1 MQKRALTRRSF
12 LGLSAAAAAGL
23 ALTGCEGERSDGRT
37 EIEFVSYKREAV
49 SIFDALTAEFNE
61 TNDHIYLN
69 FTSPNDAV
77 TIMKTR
83 FVREDYPDVVAI
95 GGDASYADFV
105 DSNILA
111 DVTEYPGMANVHPA
125 YQEIMKSVTYVPMD
139 GIYGVPYIANAAGM
153 LYNKDMFAEKGW
165 EIPTTWTEFCDL
177 CEQIKAEGE
186 VLPLYLGFLDT
197 WTILSPWN
205 SMLVELVPS
214 DHIRKVN
221 AGEATFADYYREPAE
236 KLLKLLEYGEDGP
249 MAYSYEDACTAFAR
263 GQSAMFPCGSFAVP
277 QILGANPEMN
287 IGLFAMP
294 ASDDPDDR
302 IVVSGVDLCWN
313 MTTANEDHR
322 EQIYEVIDF
331 LNKPENLQTYIDD
344 QKAIPCIEGSTRSS
358 TTSRSS
364 WTRARSS
371 TTPTTPIRRAWPAT
385 PSSRRSSWTATSTRF
400 SPTGTTSGSATTR
413 PSSASTTSTWRTRDK
428 EGRKT
433 WQAPLSQRRDLTGTA
448 PSSQS

>member
-49 SIFDALTAEFNE
+49 SIFEALMAEFNE

-111 DVTEYPGMANVHPA
+111 DVTEYPGMAKVQPA

-313 MTTANEDHR
+313 MTVANEDHR

-344 QKAIPCIEGSTRSS
+344 QKAIPCIEGDFTLDPLFDDIQEFLDEGKVIDYPDHSYPSGMACDAQLQAFLMDGDVDAFLANWDNLWQRYNKTV
-358 TTSRSS
+358 
-364 WTRARSS
+364 
-371 TTPTTPIRRAWPAT
+371 IRKYNEYMANQ
-385 PSSRRSSWTATSTRF
+385 
-400 SPTGTTSGSATTR
+400 G
-413 PSSASTTSTWRTRDK
+413 
-428 EGRKT
+428 
-433 WQAPLSQRRDLTGTA
+433 
-448 PSSQS
+448 

>member
-49 SIFDALTAEFNE
+49 SIFEALMAEFNE

-111 DVTEYPGMANVHPA
+111 DVSEYPGMAKVQPA

-177 CEQIKAEGE
+177 CDQIKAEGE

-221 AGEATFADYYREPAE
+221 AGEAKFADYYREPAE

-344 QKAIPCIEGSTRSS
+344 QKAIPCIEGDFTLDPLFDDIQEFLDEGKVIDYPDHSYPSGMACDAQLQAFLMDGDVDAFLANWDNLWQRYNKTV
-358 TTSRSS
+358 
-364 WTRARSS
+364 
-371 TTPTTPIRRAWPAT
+371 IRKYNEYMANQ
-385 PSSRRSSWTATSTRF
+385 
-400 SPTGTTSGSATTR
+400 G
-413 PSSASTTSTWRTRDK
+413 
-428 EGRKT
+428 
-433 WQAPLSQRRDLTGTA
+433 
-448 PSSQS
+448 

>member
-12 LGLSAAAAAGL
+12 LGLSAAVAAGL

-49 SIFDALTAEFNE
+49 SIFDALTVEFNE

-111 DVTEYPGMANVHPA
+111 DVSEYPGMAKVQPA

-221 AGEATFADYYREPAE
+221 AGEAKFADYYREPAE

-313 MTTANEDHR
+313 MTTANENHR

-344 QKAIPCIEGSTRSS
+344 QKAIPCIEGDFTLDPLFDDIQEFLDEGKVIDYPDHSYPSGMACDAQLQAFLMDGDVDAFLANWDNLWQRYNKTV
-358 TTSRSS
+358 
-364 WTRARSS
+364 
-371 TTPTTPIRRAWPAT
+371 IRKYNEYMANQ
-385 PSSRRSSWTATSTRF
+385 
-400 SPTGTTSGSATTR
+400 G
-413 PSSASTTSTWRTRDK
+413 
-428 EGRKT
+428 
-433 WQAPLSQRRDLTGTA
+433 
-448 PSSQS
+448 

>member
-1 MQKRALTRRSF
+1 MQKRALSRRSF
-12 LGLSAAAAAGL
+12 LGLSAAAVAAGL

-111 DVTEYPGMANVHPA
+111 DVTEYPGMANVKPA

-177 CEQIKAEGE
+177 CDQIKAEGE

-205 SMLVELVPS
+205 SMLVELVPA

-221 AGEATFADYYREPAE
+221 AGEAKFADYYREPAE

-294 ASDDPDDR
+294 AADDPDDR

-313 MTTANEDHR
+313 MTAANEDHR
-322 EQIYEVIDF
+322 EQIYEVMDF
-331 LNKPENLQTYIDD
+331 LNEPDNLQTYCDD
-344 QKAIPCIEGSTRSS
+344 QKAIPCIEGDFTLDPLFDDIQEFLDEGKVIDYPDHSYPSGMACDAQLQAFLMDGDVDAFLANWDNLWQRYNKTV
-358 TTSRSS
+358 
-364 WTRARSS
+364 
-371 TTPTTPIRRAWPAT
+371 IRKYNEYMENQ
-385 PSSRRSSWTATSTRF
+385 
-400 SPTGTTSGSATTR
+400 G
-413 PSSASTTSTWRTRDK
+413 
-428 EGRKT
+428 
-433 WQAPLSQRRDLTGTA
+433 
-448 PSSQS
+448 

>member
-49 SIFDALTAEFNE
+49 SIFEALMAEFNE

-111 DVTEYPGMANVHPA
+111 DVTEYPGMANIQPA

-221 AGEATFADYYREPAE
+221 AGEAKFADYYREPAE

-313 MTTANEDHR
+313 MTTANENHR

-344 QKAIPCIEGSTRSS
+344 QKAIPCTEGDFTLDPLFDDIQEFLDEGKVIDYPR
-358 TTSRSS
+358 RPAPGVPHG
-364 WTRARSS
+364 RRRRRVPRQLGQPLAALQQDRH
-371 TTPTTPIRRAWPAT
+371 PQVQRVHGEPGIRRGE
-385 PSSRRSSWTATSTRF
+385 RHGKHRC
-400 SPTGTTSGSATTR
+400 
-413 PSSASTTSTWRTRDK
+413 
-428 EGRKT
+428 RK
-433 WQAPLSQRRDLTGTA
+433 GGI
-448 PSSQS
+448 

>member
-12 LGLSAAAAAGL
+12 LGLGGAAAAVAAGL

-49 SIFDALTAEFNE
+49 SIFEALMAEFNE

-111 DVTEYPGMANVHPA
+111 DVSEYPGMEKVQPA

-221 AGEATFADYYREPAE
+221 AGEAKFADYYREPAE

-313 MTTANEDHR
+313 MTTANENHR

-344 QKAIPCIEGSTRSS
+344 QKAIPCTEGDFTLDPLFDDIQEFLDEGKVIDYPDHSYPSGMACDAQLQAFLMDGDVDAFLANWDNLWQRYNKTV
-358 TTSRSS
+358 
-364 WTRARSS
+364 
-371 TTPTTPIRRAWPAT
+371 IRKYNEYMANQ
-385 PSSRRSSWTATSTRF
+385 
-400 SPTGTTSGSATTR
+400 G
-413 PSSASTTSTWRTRDK
+413 
-428 EGRKT
+428 
-433 WQAPLSQRRDLTGTA
+433 
-448 PSSQS
+448 

>member
-12 LGLSAAAAAGL
+12 LGLSGAVAAGL
-23 ALTGCEGERSDGRT
+23 ALTGCEGQRSDGKT

-49 SIFDALTAEFNE
+49 SIFESLMAEFNE
-61 TNDHIYLN
+61 NNDHIYLN

-111 DVTEYPGMANVHPA
+111 DVSGYPGMEKVQPA

-165 EIPTTWTEFCDL
+165 DLPETWDEFIDL
-177 CEQIKAEGE
+177 CETIKAEGE

-221 AGEATFADYYREPAE
+221 AGEAKFADYYREPAE
-236 KLLKLLEYGEDGP
+236 KLLKLLDYAEDGP

-277 QILGANPEMN
+277 QILSANPEMN

-294 ASDDPDDR
+294 ASDNPDDR
-302 IVVSGVDLCWN
+302 IIVSGVDLCWN
-313 MTTANEDHR
+313 MLAAKEEHR
-322 EQIYEVIDF
+322 DQIYEVIDF
-331 LNKPENLQTYIDD
+331 LNEPENLQTYCDD
-344 QKAIPCIEGSTRSS
+344 QKAIPCIEGDFTLNPLFDDIQDFLDEGKVIDYPDHSYPSGMACDAQLQAFLLDKDVDAFLANWDNLWQRYNKTV
-358 TTSRSS
+358 
-364 WTRARSS
+364 
-371 TTPTTPIRRAWPAT
+371 IRKYAEYMANQ
-385 PSSRRSSWTATSTRF
+385 
-400 SPTGTTSGSATTR
+400 G
-413 PSSASTTSTWRTRDK
+413 
-428 EGRKT
+428 
-433 WQAPLSQRRDLTGTA
+433 
-448 PSSQS
+448 

>member
-49 SIFDALTAEFNE
+49 SIFEALMAEFNE

-111 DVTEYPGMANVHPA
+111 DVTEYPGMANVQPA

-221 AGEATFADYYREPAE
+221 AGEAKFADYYREPAE

-313 MTTANEDHR
+313 MTTANENHR

-344 QKAIPCIEGSTRSS
+344 QKAIPCTEGDFTLDPLFDDIQEFLDEGKVIDYPDHSYPSGMACDAQLQAFLMDGDVDAFLANWDDLWQRYNKTV
-358 TTSRSS
+358 
-364 WTRARSS
+364 
-371 TTPTTPIRRAWPAT
+371 IRKYNEYMANQ
-385 PSSRRSSWTATSTRF
+385 
-400 SPTGTTSGSATTR
+400 G
-413 PSSASTTSTWRTRDK
+413 
-428 EGRKT
+428 
-433 WQAPLSQRRDLTGTA
+433 
-448 PSSQS
+448 

>member
-12 LGLSAAAAAGL
+12 LGASAAAVAAGL
-23 ALTGCEGERSDGRT
+23 ALAGCEGERSDGRT

-49 SIFDALTAEFNE
+49 SIFEALMAEFNE

-111 DVTEYPGMANVHPA
+111 DVTEYPGMANVQPA

-221 AGEATFADYYREPAE
+221 AGEAKFADYYREPAE

-287 IGLFAMP
+287 VGLFAMP

-313 MTTANEDHR
+313 MTVANEDHR

-331 LNKPENLQTYIDD
+331 LNRPENLQTYIDD
-344 QKAIPCIEGSTRSS
+344 QKAIPCIEGDFTLDPLFDDIQEFLDGGKVIDYPDHSYPSGMACDAQLQAFLLDGDVDAFLANWDNLWQRYNKTV
-358 TTSRSS
+358 
-364 WTRARSS
+364 
-371 TTPTTPIRRAWPAT
+371 IRKYNEYMANQ
-385 PSSRRSSWTATSTRF
+385 
-400 SPTGTTSGSATTR
+400 G
-413 PSSASTTSTWRTRDK
+413 
-428 EGRKT
+428 
-433 WQAPLSQRRDLTGTA
+433 
-448 PSSQS
+448 

>member
-49 SIFDALTAEFNE
+49 SIFEALMAEFNE

-69 FTSPNDAV
+69 FTSPNEAV

-111 DVTEYPGMANVHPA
+111 DVTEYPGMANVQPA

-177 CEQIKAEGE
+177 CDQIKAEGE

-221 AGEATFADYYREPAE
+221 AGEAKFADYYREPAE

-302 IVVSGVDLCWN
+302 IVVSGIDLCWN

-344 QKAIPCIEGSTRSS
+344 QKAIPCIEGDFTLDPLFDDIQEFLDEGKVIDYPDHSYPSGMACDAQLQAFLMNGDVDAFLANWDNLWQRYNKTV
-358 TTSRSS
+358 
-364 WTRARSS
+364 
-371 TTPTTPIRRAWPAT
+371 IRKYNEYMANQ
-385 PSSRRSSWTATSTRF
+385 
-400 SPTGTTSGSATTR
+400 G
-413 PSSASTTSTWRTRDK
+413 
-428 EGRKT
+428 
-433 WQAPLSQRRDLTGTA
+433 
-448 PSSQS
+448 

>member
-12 LGLSAAAAAGL
+12 LGLSGAVAAGL
-23 ALTGCEGERSDGRT
+23 ALTGCEGQRSDGKT

-49 SIFDALTAEFNE
+49 SIFEALMAEFNE
-61 TNDHIYLN
+61 SNDHIYLN

-111 DVTEYPGMANVHPA
+111 DVSGYPGMEKVLPA

-165 EIPTTWTEFCDL
+165 ELPETWDEFIALCD
-177 CEQIKAEGE
+177 EIKAEGE

-221 AGEATFADYYREPAE
+221 AGEAKFADYYREPAE
-236 KLLKLLEYGEDGP
+236 KLLKLLDYAEDGP

-277 QILGANPEMN
+277 QILSANPEMN

-294 ASDDPDDR
+294 ACANPDDR
-302 IVVSGVDLCWN
+302 IIVSGVDLCWN
-313 MTTANEDHR
+313 MLAAKEEHR
-322 EQIYEVIDF
+322 DQIYEVIDF
-331 LNKPENLQTYIDD
+331 LNEPENLQTYCDD
-344 QKAIPCIEGSTRSS
+344 QKAIPCIEGDFTLDPLFDDIQDFLDEGKVIDYPDHSYPSGMACDAQLQAFLLDGDVDAFLANWDNLWQRYNKTV
-358 TTSRSS
+358 
-364 WTRARSS
+364 
-371 TTPTTPIRRAWPAT
+371 IRKYAEYMANQ
-385 PSSRRSSWTATSTRF
+385 
-400 SPTGTTSGSATTR
+400 G
-413 PSSASTTSTWRTRDK
+413 
-428 EGRKT
+428 
-433 WQAPLSQRRDLTGTA
+433 
-448 PSSQS
+448 